1 MAYGNGSTT
10 TFGGTGGFEGIR
22 GNGRK
27 AKPVISSINKSIGY
41 DAAVN
46 TLLLDISK
54 TASEQE
60 GAVKSG
66 DISEVRVRNTGD
78 VAAWAMF
85 RYAFWSA
92 AATDGAA
99 DYLVHY
105 LLLPDEEIRLPATR
119 AIIGD
124 AGIEPYAGTAVSST
138 AFNSNLYTDSGT
150 TLGENVEDSD
160 VDFDVADGD
169 YFRVGDY
176 IQLGINETTATRI
189 EIMEVTA
196 ISTNNLTV
204 KRALFGTSA
213 ADKDSQTNA
222 TSGAVS
228 GAKVYF
234 PHRNAYHDYD
244 RYTVVQTDG
253 KGRFR
258 ANNFGGYGRAA
269 TALMGI
275 VPSSVAIQ
283 FYESG
288 YQGLTGKSDISANIS
303 TGLALNQEYR
313 INIAVDGGTEFSD
326 LTFTTDSSNTKFGG
340 SNGLISKIQGAL
352 DTQYYTTS
360 SNLFERKVTVS
371 IVNGDIRFS
380 SHSNRSGTAISL
392 AAPSTGTTPF
402 GVGRIPAIGSISTA
416 VPSRFPSRFLNK
428 FDKAPI
434 TGGGTIVQN
443 PKKDI
448 SSLCYDDGN
457 GNILGAATGS
467 IDYGSGAIDIT
478 DAPPNADFI
487 FWMTYGAALSGG
499 MKSTDDACNSIKE
512 FRFRGINY
520 NLDAHIEFIGM
531 N

>member
-303 TGLALNQEYR
+303 TGLTASQEYR
-313 INIAVDGGTEFSD
+313 INITVDGGTEFSD

-352 DTQYYTTS
+352 DTQYYTAG
-360 SNLFERKVTVS
+360 NLFEKKVTVG
-371 IVNGDIRFS
+371 IENGDVVF
-380 SHSNRSGTAISL
+380 RSGSRLSTSAIAL
-392 AAPSTGTTPF
+392 ANPDGGTNLF
-402 GVGRIPAIGSISTA
+402 GVGRIPAVGSIPAA
-416 VPSRFPSRFLNK
+416 VSARL
-428 FDKAPI
+428 APE
-434 TGGGTIVQN
+434 QEYN
-443 PKKDI
+443 P
-448 SSLCYDDGN
+448 
-457 GNILGAATGS
+457 
-467 IDYGSGAIDIT
+467 IT
-478 DAPPNADFI
+478 DAATYKDIFIRDSGRGRLFSNGLGNGKISYESGKFEINGCPPNAEFVVSLIHTSAFSGKIDSVEATKQNSLQAVYGNVPSQKKSGTLKVT
-487 FWMTYGAALSGG
+487 TY
-499 MKSTDDACNSIKE
+499 
-512 FRFRGINY
+512 
-520 NLDAHIEFIGM
+520 
-531 N
+531 